1 MDWRNAGY
9 RTKIGKIDGSVVFP
23 ILLAA
28 VVFHYATIVFLLCYA
43 GVSFYM
49 SLRGRSM
56 QWLWRRARYWLR
68 RGVIL
73 ARTPRYWRYVRTGK
87 Y

>member
-28 VVFHYATIVFLLCYA
+28 IVLHYATIVFLFCYA

-56 QWLWRRARYWLR
+56 QWLWRRVRYWVR
-68 RGVIL
+68 GGVIL
-73 ARTPRYWRYVRTGK
+73 ARTPGYWRYARTGK

>member
-23 ILLAA
+23 LLLAA
-28 VVFHYATIVFLLCYA
+28 IVFHYATIVLLVCYA

-49 SLRGRSM
+49 SFREQIGR
-56 QWLWRRARYWLR
+56 AH
-68 RGVIL
+68 V
-73 ARTPRYWRYVRTGK
+73 
-87 Y
+87 

>member
-23 ILLAA
+23 LLLAM
-28 VVFHYATIVFLLCYA
+28 VVFHYGTIMFLLCYA

-49 SLRGRSM
+49 SFRGRSM
-56 QWLWRRARYWLR
+56 QWLWRRGRYWLR